1 MGRSSDVGG
10 EAMSA
15 PTAAQLLNHPTV
27 RQALDDA
34 WKDSCPHDPQLRH
47 EEGGWIYLDLSTG
60 EIQTRR
66 AGAGLQAELNLDSPP
81 AVTGAVVVGVFHTHP
96 NPTAGG
102 WYGGPSEADRLADE
116 RDGVPDLIR
125 ADDGI
130 HLSGPESRRGG
141 LGGGPGYP
149 P

>member
-1 MGRSSDVGG
+1 M
-10 EAMSA
+10 
-15 PTAAQLLNHPTV
+15 
-27 RQALDDA
+27 
-34 WKDSCPHDPQLRH
+34 
-47 EEGGWIYLDLSTG
+47 
-60 EIQTRR
+60 IQTTGMRK
-66 AGAGLQAELNLDSPP
+66 GVGVQAEINLDSP
-81 AVTGAVVVGVFHTHP
+81 AEVSGAVVVGIFHTHP
-96 NPTAGG
+96 NPTSEG
-102 WYGGPSEADRLADE
+102 WDSGPSEADRRADE